1 MQNFKVFLL
10 ALCCVVIGATC
21 ACAYEKEFI
30 GRAYVITVV
39 FSDFTVHVYDPE
51 GTELFF
57 SAVALPRKTPKLPI
71 EGRLLRIERNPIWYP
86 TKNIKEYYLKTKKIT
101 LPSIVPPGPDNP
113 MGPVKFIF
121 AFFTPGADQLSRIH
135 GTTSPRS
142 IGKRVTFGCIRM
154 YNEEVLA
161 LADVVEPLLD
171 QGEEIRIRYV
181 NRFDDNDALVAHR

>member
-51 GTELFF
+51 GIELFF

-71 EGRLLRIERNPIWYP
+71 EGRLLRIERNPAWYP
-86 TKNIKEYYLKTKKIT
+86 TKNIKAYVLKTQKIV
-101 LPSIVPPGPDNP
+101 LPDIVPPGPDNP
-113 MGPVKFIF
+113 MGPVKFTF
-121 AFFTPGADQLSRIH
+121 EFFTPGADQLSKMH
-135 GTTSPRS
+135 GTNSPRS
-142 IGKRVTFGCIRM
+142 IGKKATAGCIRL
-154 YNEEVLA
+154 YNEEILA
-161 LADVVEPLLD
+161 VADLIEPFLLD
-171 QGEEIRIRYV
+171 GEEIRIRYV